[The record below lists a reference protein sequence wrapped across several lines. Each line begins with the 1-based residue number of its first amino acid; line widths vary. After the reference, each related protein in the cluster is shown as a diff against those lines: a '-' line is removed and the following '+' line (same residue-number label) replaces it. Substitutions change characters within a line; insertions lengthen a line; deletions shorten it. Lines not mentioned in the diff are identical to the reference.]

1 MKPVRHVAGV
11 LIASASLVAQPYVI
25 STVAGGAPPQTPVPA
40 LSASIS
46 PSGVATDASGNVYFS
61 SRNAVFKLDG
71 GNTLTRIAGNARPGF
86 SGDRGPAVDAQLNNP
101 NGLAVDTSG
110 NLYIADTGNGRV
122 RRISGEGLIATVA
135 GTGTSTKDAG
145 EGGPANQ
152 AVLDRPYGVAVDSA
166 GNLYIADLSAVRRV
180 SPDGIIQTMAGCSL
194 YACIPAVAPPA
205 IAVDSASAV
214 YVAAAARVWRIST
227 AGIVTPVAGSP
238 TTIGAYSGEGGPATR
253 AVLGTIAGLAV
264 NARDELYLA
273 DSGNRRIFKIAG
285 DGTIS
290 TTGGNPNSTSIG
302 DGGPATAALLATPN
316 GLAIDRSGNLYV
328 ADLGEEGL
336 SNVGGG
342 PLYVSGHRIRRIAT
356 SGTITTV
363 AGNGTQGYAGDGGPA
378 AVAQLD
384 APWGVAAGSD
394 GNLYIGDSGNHTV
407 RKIAAN
413 GTITTVAGTGVP
425 GSLGDG
431 GPAARAQLNVPLGVA
446 VDGSGN
452 LYVAECLGARIRKV
466 TAAGGIATVA
476 GTGSSGYGGDG
487 GPAVNA
493 QLACPHGVAVDAS
506 DNLYIADTGNNRLR
520 KVTMDGTITT
530 VAGNGAPDFG
540 GDGGPALNAKLN
552 APTSLAI
559 DTSGNLY
566 IADTGNN
573 RIRRISGDDTIT
585 TVAGCADQLH
595 FSSDDGLPA
604 TAAVLGL
611 PQGVAVDRAG
621 NLYIADTYGNHVR
634 RVSGAGVISTIAGRA
649 LYGYLAYFDGNLDLY
664 LHGYSGDGGPAT
676 SGLLGSPYA
685 LAVDSNFNV
694 YLADSPNGAVRA
706 LKPSPIAN
714 AASMLSGPIAAG
726 EVVTLFGVGL
736 GPGELVINPP
746 DSTGVVSTE
755 VGGTQVFFDGVAVP
769 VIYTSAVQVAA
780 VVPSITGSTANVEV
794 HYSGKTAAAFTVPL
808 VPFAPALFTS
818 GSAGRGLAA
827 AINQDQSYNSLT
839 SSAMPVDRLT
849 LFATG
854 DGLASQP
861 SAAVTVTIG
870 GVAAQILNVGPA
882 PGRLGVT
889 QIDVRVPVDALAATN
904 FLLGYDLHVPVS
916 VVLQVGGISSQP
928 AVYITVQYLGLIG

>member
-1 MKPVRHVAGV
+1 MKPARYVAGV
-11 LIASASLVAQPYVI
+11 LIAGASLIAQPYVI
-25 STVAGGAPPQTPVPA
+25 ATVAGGVPPQTPVLA
-40 LSASIS
+40 MNASIS
-46 PSGVATDASGNVYFS
+46 PSGVATDPSGSVYFS
-61 SRNAVFKLDG
+61 SRNAVFRLDA
-71 GNTLTRIAGNARPGF
+71 GNSLTRIAGNGKPGF
-86 SGDRGPAVDAQLNNP
+86 SGDSGPAVDAQFNNP
-101 NGLAVDTSG
+101 NGLAVDKSG

-122 RRISGEGLIATVA
+122 RRISGDGLIATVA
-135 GTGTSTKDAG
+135 GTGTSNNDPG
-145 EGGPANQ
+145 DGGPANR
-152 AVLDRPYGVAVDSA
+152 AALDRPYGVAVDSA
-166 GNLYIADLSAVRRV
+166 GNLYIADVSAVRKV
-180 SPDGIIQTMAGCSL
+180 SPDGIIQTMAGCSA
-194 YACIPAVAPPA
+194 YACFGGVAPPV
-205 IAVDSASAV
+205 IAVDSTGAI
-214 YVAAAARVWRIST
+214 YVAVAARVWRIST
-227 AGIVTPVAGSP
+227 VGIVTPVAGSP
-238 TTIGAYSGEGGPATR
+238 TTIGAYSGEGRPATR
-253 AVLGTIAGLAV
+253 AVLGSIAGLAV
-264 NARDELYLA
+264 NARGELYLA

-302 DGGPATAALLATPN
+302 DGGPATAALIPNPN
-316 GLAIDRSGNLYV
+316 GLAIDKSGNLYV
-328 ADLGEEGL
+328 ADLGEDGF
-336 SNVGGG
+336 SNGGGG
-342 PLYVSGHRIRRIAT
+342 PLYVSGHRIRKIAT
-356 SGTITTV
+356 NGTITTV
-363 AGNGTQGYAGDGGPA
+363 AGNGTQGYSGDGGPA

-384 APWGVAAGSD
+384 APWGVAAGSG

-431 GPAARAQLNVPLGVA
+431 GPATRAQLNVPLGVA
-446 VDGSGN
+446 VDGAGN

-520 KVTMDGTITT
+520 KVTLDGTITT

-573 RIRRISGDDTIT
+573 RIRRISGDGTIT

-634 RVSGAGVISTIAGRA
+634 RVSAAGVISTIAGRA

-694 YLADSPNGAVRA
+694 YLADSPNGAVRV

-736 GPGELVINPP
+736 GPGDLVINPP
-746 DSTGVVSTE
+746 DSTGAVGTE
-755 VGGTQVFFDGVAVP
+755 VAGTQVFFDGIAVP
-769 VIYTSAVQVAA
+769 VIYTSATQVAA

-818 GSAGRGLAA
+818 GSTGRGLAA
-827 AINQDQSYNSLT
+827 AINQDHSYNSLT
-839 SSAMPVDRLT
+839 SSAVPGDTVT

-861 SAAVTVTIG
+861 SAHATVTIG
-870 GVAAQILNVGPA
+870 GIAAQILHVGPA
-882 PGRLGVT
+882 PGRPGVT
-889 QIDVRVPVDALAATN
+889 QIDVRVPVDALTATT
-904 FLLGYDLHVPVS
+904 FLEGYDLHVPVP
-916 VVLQVGGISSQP
+916 VVLQVGGTSSQP
-928 AVYITVQYLGLIG
+928 AVYITVLYLGTLG